1 LAAQEQKSEEYSPVL
16 VSRSL
21 TRFPIRCGPFSASAP
36 PLFEG
41 KLRMRKAHKE
51 QTLAAMVSQ
60 HGLTAQS
67 ATLIDDQFDDG
78 DIAAN
83 TLGVG
88 TESSISETRLA

>member
-1 LAAQEQKSEEYSPVL
+1 
-16 VSRSL
+16 
-21 TRFPIRCGPFSASAP
+21 
-36 PLFEG
+36 
-41 KLRMRKAHKE
+41 MRKAHKE